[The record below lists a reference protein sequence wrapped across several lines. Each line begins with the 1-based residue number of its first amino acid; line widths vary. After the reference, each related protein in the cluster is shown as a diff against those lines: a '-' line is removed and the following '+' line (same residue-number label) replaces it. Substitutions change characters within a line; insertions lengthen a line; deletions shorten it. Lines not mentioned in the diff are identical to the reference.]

1 MPSPD
6 PNDLGNDTAAGVLV
20 ILAAYGILI
29 GVILLLSYLLTAIT
43 LTFFFRKVGVAPGLA
58 WVPIYNTWKWLE
70 VGSQPG
76 PIALLVLV
84 PGMGIVTRI
93 FLIIGMH
100 RSGIAFGKGSEWIVL
115 AIFLPWLWC
124 ILLSQPAE
132 QYQPERLAAAG
143 YPPPRAGFG
152 SAPAV
157 EIRAT

>member
-20 ILAAYGILI
+20 IVLAYGIFVAVVLLI
-29 GVILLLSYLLTAIT
+29 SYLLTAIT
-43 LTFFFRKVGVAPGLA
+43 LMLFFRKVGVTPGLA

-84 PGMGIVTRI
+84 PGVAIVTRV
-93 FLIIGMH
+93 FLILGMH
-100 RSGIAFGKGSEWIVL
+100 RSGIAFGKSTEWIVL

-124 ILLSQPAE
+124 ILLSQPHE
-132 QYQPERLAAAG
+132 QYHPERLVAAG
-143 YPPPRAGFG
+143 YPPPHAGIG
-152 SAPAV
+152 SVAA
-157 EIRAT
+157 